1 MFKFKTK
8 ILNFMKN
15 KTTIVAQITPPGIG
29 AISVIR
35 LSGDKSFEIISKIIN
50 KNISL
55 LHKKVFYTNIVDQD
69 SIIDDVIITPYIAP
83 NSYTGEDVIEI
94 SCHGNPIIVKK
105 IIELCIN
112 NGAVPANNGEFTERA
127 FLNGKLNLLEAEA
140 IADII
145 NSSNDIALQWAR
157 KQKTNFYT
165 EKINQLKESIT
176 NAISLVELELDFSE
190 EDVEFIERNKLLEL
204 LQTIIDTIS
213 SYIASY
219 DYGKIVRKGYD
230 IAIIGK
236 PNVGKSSLL
245 NAILKDDR
253 AIVTNIPG
261 TTRDIIKEQINLKGY
276 LVNFIDTA
284 GIRATSDIIEDI
296 GVKKSYDV
304 LSKADAIL
312 FLCDISEGIDK
323 VLLDHITSYNT
334 NILKI
339 GNKCDVY
346 QNNNNDFD
354 LMISAKE
361 NINIDKLLDT
371 IYDFINNKNIYSD
384 TDIVITNIRH
394 QKLLIEAKQY
404 IENAIETIK
413 IGASGELISV
423 DIRNAID
430 KLSEIIGVITTDDI
444 LNNIFSHFCIGK

>member
-8 ILNFMKN
+8 ILNFMKS
-15 KTTIVAQITPPGIG
+15 KITIVAQITPPGIG

-35 LSGDKSFEIISKIIN
+35 LSGDKSFDIIYQITNN
-50 KNISL
+50 KASL
-55 LHKKVFYTNIVDQD
+55 SHKKVIYTNI
-69 SIIDDVIITPYIAP
+69 IDDGNIVDDVVITPYKAP

-94 SCHGNPIIVKK
+94 SCHGNPIIVKT
-105 IIELCIN
+105 IIELCIKH
-112 NGAVPANNGEFTERA
+112 GAVPANNGEFTERA

-145 NSSNDIALQWAR
+145 NSSNDIALKWAR

-190 EDVEFIERNKLLEL
+190 EDVEFIERGKLLEL
-204 LQTIIDTIS
+204 LQSIFDTIS
-213 SYIASY
+213 IYIASY
-219 DYGKIVRKGYD
+219 EYGKIVRNGYD

-284 GIRATSDIIEDI
+284 GIRDTNDIIEDI
-296 GVKKSYDV
+296 GVKKSFDV
-304 LSKADAIL
+304 LSRADAIL
-312 FLCDISEGIDK
+312 FLSDISDGIDTD
-323 VLLDHITSYNT
+323 LLEHILNYNN

-339 GNKCDVY
+339 GNKCDIY
-346 QNNNNDFD
+346 QNQCDDFD
-354 LMISAKE
+354 LLISAKE
-361 NINIDKLLDT
+361 NINIDKLLDI
-371 IYDFINNKNIYSD
+371 IYEFINNKNIYSD

-394 QKLLIEAKQY
+394 QKLLSEAKHY
-404 IENAIETIK
+404 IQNAIESIK
-413 IGASGELISV
+413 LGVSGELISV

-444 LNNIFSHFCIGK
+444 LNNIFSRFCIGK